1 MNVRVGVQVPQ
12 RGVTWFHLCIMESF
26 FLAETTKYLYL
37 LFDPDNLLHNRGNV
51 ATKVETPGG
60 VCYRPRGTA
69 LLLGPQREGDQE
81 QDRVGDC
88 GHLEPGQDKRVLGR
102 FSARKMLE
110 KKKRRGEGI
119 GRPRVEDSR

>member
-1 MNVRVGVQVPQ
+1 MAPSRCRSSRTGGQDGELLPGGDDQ
-12 RGVTWFHLCIMESF
+12 D
-26 FLAETTKYLYL
+26 LYL
-37 LFDPDNLLHNRGNV
+37 LFDPDNFLHNRGNV
-51 ATKVETPGG
+51 ATKVETTG
-60 VCYRPRGTA
+60 VVCFRPRGIA
-69 LLLGPQREGDQE
+69 LLLGPRREGDQE